1 MKDFHQALQEFIK
14 ILEDTNNQILIGLKQ
29 NQILIFDN
37 FRLMHGR
44 AAFKGNRKLITTY
57 MPRDEWLSKAKV
69 LNAF

>member
-1 MKDFHQALQEFIK
+1 MKSFHEALKKFIK
-14 ILEDTNNQILIGLKQ
+14 ILDDTDNHILIGLKP

-44 AAFKGNRKLITTY
+44 AAFKGDRKLITTY

-69 LNAF
+69 LNVF